1 MAIAQLTVKLKDSK
15 ARILWDN
22 TSGVDL
28 LLIVCGPPSVLFPS
42 LSLLVL
48 NPFPFSSPYSFLMAS
63 RGITR
68 DNFLKYR
75 RTSMSFYA
83 FSTQKL
89 KLGCTT
95 FMRRKMCG
103 VSLTR
108 VSSGLA
114 CQTERQQCQRDDIH
128 HITRI
133 RMGLLTIAEPHTI
146 KVAVQTSRD

>member
-15 ARILWDN
+15 ASILWDN

-63 RGITR
+63 RRITR

-95 FMRRKMCG
+95 FMREKMCG

-114 CQTERQQCQRDDIH
+114 CQTERQCDDIH
-128 HITRI
+128 RITRI
-133 RMGLLTIAEPHTI
+133 RMGLSTIAEPHTI
-146 KVAVQTSRD
+146 KVAIQTTRD